1 MNLTIAAARELAQA
15 SLTQLGYSD
24 ADTQIIVAHL
34 LDCELRGLGYS
45 GLARILSIAERLA
58 ATPRSTRP
66 ITVVKESPVS
76 ARLDGGD
83 QLGYLVAQ
91 HATRLAIDK
100 ATSAGIAIV
109 GASDTW
115 YTGMLSYYAEM
126 AVANDLV
133 VMLASNASPW
143 VAPHGG
149 TEGRFGTNPIC
160 FGFPSNRQPVIWDI
174 GTSSII
180 HAQVKLAQRVGEALP
195 PGVAFDSAGRE
206 TRDPSAALAG
216 ALAPWGGHKGSG
228 LAIVVHL
235 LGMLAG
241 SPMMPGELREFGF
254 LAIAVRPDLLTS
266 LDDYKAAVD
275 GYADAIHATRPVD
288 NDAPVRMPF
297 ERSIAGRAARIAAD
311 RLDVPDEVVS
321 ALRALCR
328 R

>member
-1 MNLTIAAARELAQA
+1 MNLTVAAARELARA
-15 SLTQLGYSD
+15 SLAQLGYSD

-34 LDCELRGLGYS
+34 MDCELRGLGYS

-58 ATPRSTRP
+58 ATPRPARP
-66 ITVVKESPVS
+66 ITVVKESAVS

-91 HATRLAIDK
+91 RSTLLAIDK
-100 ATSAGIAIV
+100 ASSAGIAIV

-126 AVANDLV
+126 AVARDLV

-160 FGFPSNRQPVIWDI
+160 FGFPSNGQPVIWDI

-180 HAQVKLAQRVGEALP
+180 HAQVKLAERIGDALP
-195 PGVAFDSAGRE
+195 AGVAFDAAGHE

-216 ALAPWGGHKGSG
+216 ALASWGGHKGSG
-228 LAIVVHL
+228 LAVVVHL

-241 SPMMPGELREFGF
+241 SPMMPGELRDFGF

-275 GYADAIHATRPVD
+275 GYADVIHATRPVE
-288 NDAPVRMPF
+288 NGAPVRMPF
-297 ERSIAGRAARIAAD
+297 ERSIAERAARIAAD
-311 RLDVPDEVVS
+311 RLEIADEVVS
-321 ALRALCR
+321 ALRALGGR
-328 R
+328 